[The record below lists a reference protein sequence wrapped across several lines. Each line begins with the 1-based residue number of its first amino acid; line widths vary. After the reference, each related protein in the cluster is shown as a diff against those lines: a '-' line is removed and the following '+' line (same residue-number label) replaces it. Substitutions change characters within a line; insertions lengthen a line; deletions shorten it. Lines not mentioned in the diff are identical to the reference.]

1 MTIMT
6 RFIRLFK
13 ADVHGVMDQLE
24 DKKLLLKQYLR
35 EMETSLD
42 QKEAQLS
49 TLSTRI
55 DRLTAHSQRQTAEI
69 TKIDQDVDLALSE
82 EKNDIARRLIRRR
95 IDLTTAVGQIK
106 DQISAASKEKA
117 SLAETINDQQLQ
129 YETLKAR
136 AETWHSHAE
145 NETFADAA
153 RSFPT
158 DVGSIQIR
166 DEQIELELIRR
177 KAALAKDGAK

>member
-24 DKKLLLKQYLR
+24 DKELLLKQYLR

-42 QKEAQLS
+42 QKEAHLN

-55 DRLTAHSQRQTAEI
+55 DRLDAHTRRQTDEI
-69 TKIDQDVDLALSE
+69 NKIDQDVNLALSR
-82 EKNDIARRLIRRR
+82 EKNDIARILIRRR
-95 IDLTTAVGQIK
+95 LNIEAAVGDIK

-117 SLAETINDQQLQ
+117 RLEETVREQQVQ

-136 AETWHSHAE
+136 AETWHQRSE
-145 NETFADAA
+145 NEPFASAA
-153 RSFPT
+153 RSFPK
-158 DVGSIQIR
+158 DVSSIYIR
-166 DEQIELELIRR
+166 DEQIELELIRC
-177 KAALAKDGAK
+177 KAGLAKGGAK